1 LQTRY
6 ELQRPENVFLR
17 PETVPV
23 FEVDIFK
30 FFAKLITN
38 KVHMRK
44 QGSPKA
50 VPIYLLA

>member
-23 FEVDIFK
+23 FEVDTLFSS
-30 FFAKLITN
+30 FLPN
-38 KVHMRK
+38 
-44 QGSPKA
+44 
-50 VPIYLLA
+50 